1 MINLILL
8 FVEYKNVK
16 NDWTISIL
24 MNKNLIIFI
33 IFGLFSIIMISG
45 STVNAQENNQKT
57 IELVKY
63 KFQKDKTMGKLIGQI
78 QNMLENDVGFVKVI
92 ATFFN
97 ENGDIIGSESTNV
110 DTDIVF
116 SKMKVPFEMH
126 LLDNVIDDVEFFD
139 ILITWKGEKS
149 GFNTV
154 EGLR

>member
-1 MINLILL
+1 
-8 FVEYKNVK
+8 
-16 NDWTISIL
+16 
-24 MNKNLIIFI
+24 
-33 IFGLFSIIMISG
+33 MISG

-116 SKMKVPFEMH
+116 SQMKVPFEMPNYFEK
-126 LLDNVIDDVEFFD
+126 LL
-139 ILITWKGEKS
+139 
-149 GFNTV
+149 
-154 EGLR
+154 